1 MFVKP
6 THDHVPDPASGGYL
20 PSEGRHVEDGPYWW
34 RRIADGDV
42 VETDPPAPSE
52 VQLALPAPITESP
65 PTAGSSVS
73 EAAIPQ
79 PRTARKGAQA

>member
-6 THDHVPDPASGGYL
+6 THDQVPDPERGGYL

-34 RRIADGDV
+34 RRVIDGDV
-42 VETDPPAPSE
+42 VEAEPPPTDA
-52 VQLALPAPITESP
+52 QLALPAPTTESP

-79 PRTARKGAQA
+79 TRPARKGAPA